1 MTLTIFLIFFA
12 LFAVFIVTPLFSKT
26 WKKASI
32 TTDSDRE
39 NLLYKK
45 EEIFASLNDLE
56 YDLKMKKVTEP
67 DYLHLKASLKRE
79 AIEVMK
85 KLEPVN
91 GAANEHAA
99 TTPSKRSR
107 NHEKVRV

>member
-1 MTLTIFLIFFA
+1 MLTIFVVIIA
-12 LFAVFIVTPLFSKT
+12 LFAVFIVTPLLSKT

-45 EEIFASLNDLE
+45 EEILASLSDLE

-67 DYLHLKASLKRE
+67 DYLQLKASLKRE

-85 KLEPVN
+85 KLEPVD

-99 TTPSKRSR
+99 STPKKQSR
-107 NHEKVRV
+107 NHGKVRV